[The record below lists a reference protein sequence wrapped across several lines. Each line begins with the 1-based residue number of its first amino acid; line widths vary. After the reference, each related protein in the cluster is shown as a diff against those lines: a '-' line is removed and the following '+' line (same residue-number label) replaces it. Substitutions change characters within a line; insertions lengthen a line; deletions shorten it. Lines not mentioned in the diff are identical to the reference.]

1 AGVMFMQRGSAI
13 EIQAKYLKVRTAPLD
28 DTSTVAVMDLRV
40 TNPSNLLLEVRQVTV
55 EMEDAKG
62 ERINGDVIS
71 EGDTQRVF
79 EALPVLGQKYLET
92 LSMRRRLSGRS

>member
-1 AGVMFMQRGSAI
+1 MSRNFLIAFAVGLADHCSGGGRSDVHAARQRDRVSRQSI
-13 EIQAKYLKVRTAPLD
+13 LKVRTAPLD
-28 DTSTVAVMDLRV
+28 DSSTVAVIDLRV

-71 EGDTQRVF
+71 EGDTQ
-79 EALPVLGQKYLET
+79 ASL
-92 LSMRRRLSGRS
+92 